1 MPLILLLF
9 FNFKCKFVLRISG
22 LPKLTI
28 LRKFLWKLSSKKL
41 HKVSTPTKDT
51 MNMLINKNIFQ
62 SNMIC
67 LVRDPIINI
76 SEINLKIREKIF
88 ENLEDKKYIIN
99 VGRLTKQKNQEFLID
114 GFKILKEKFPNLKL
128 IILGEGELETKLI
141 NKSKK
146 MNLQNDIKFLG
157 FKDNVYKYYR
167 RSICFTLTS
176 AWEDPGFVLIEAAAS
191 KIPIISSDCNN
202 GPKEFIKSNYNG
214 YLYKNYDLSSFIET
228 FENFMF
234 DLENEKNKLI

>member
-1 MPLILLLF
+1 MSVIKLYRFLSTKKETDYIILHLITSLPLILLLF

-76 SEINLKIREKIF
+76 SEI
-88 ENLEDKKYIIN
+88 
-99 VGRLTKQKNQEFLID
+99 
-114 GFKILKEKFPNLKL
+114 KL
-128 IILGEGELETKLI
+128 
-141 NKSKK
+141 
-146 MNLQNDIKFLG
+146 
-157 FKDNVYKYYR
+157 
-167 RSICFTLTS
+167 
-176 AWEDPGFVLIEAAAS
+176 
-191 KIPIISSDCNN
+191 
-202 GPKEFIKSNYNG
+202 
-214 YLYKNYDLSSFIET
+214 
-228 FENFMF
+228 
-234 DLENEKNKLI
+234 KNKRKDF